1 MIAYIAMGFIYL
13 GTSIHKY
20 ASVFY
25 INFYLLFFGEFFTTY
40 LLSNCLK
47 FLGTNVFP
55 QGSFA
60 SFILY
65 FLGMGTSALWFF
77 LYLIFFVLGMILAM
91 SPPDRFLSK
100 KLVIFLIER
109 KSFLVV

>member
-40 LLSNCLK
+40 LISNCLK

-77 LYLIFFVLGMILAM
+77 LYLIFVPLFVLV
-91 SPPDRFLSK
+91 PVPVPVPDDH
-100 KLVIFLIER
+100 
-109 KSFLVV
+109 